1 MAHPV
6 SRLLQSWFEMN
17 TFPFLMPCVHT
28 GTCVLP
34 HLCRGQKSPSVHCCF
49 SLFLFSYNGRKGYMP
64 SMCLQAYKNPHHRL
78 QTIMNSGLHISTPN
92 LCSPSPALQ
101 PLRDSTAR
109 DCTSGD
115 GSDEDVSSSR
125 SRSQSLPR
133 VISTPDL
140 ESDSSSLS
148 SGSAPSG
155 VLSWKPD
162 LSRSLPEVEQ
172 AVSPVL
178 GRASATHSSKS
189 PRLTYKD
196 RNDSGFVEPSA
207 ADLSSLADPEVPT
220 GAPKV
225 PMRPSA
231 HEILQRC
238 STVTK
243 RAVQQSA
250 ACPPLQAL
258 HPLPSAH

>member
-1 MAHPV
+1 
-6 SRLLQSWFEMN
+6 MN
-17 TFPFLMPCVHT
+17 TFLFLMPCVHT
-28 GTCVLP
+28 SLVCSPTFC
-34 HLCRGQKSPSVHCCF
+34 QSWKSPSVQCF
-49 SLFLFSYNGRKGYMP
+49 FSPFLLSYNGRTGYMP

-78 QTIMNSGLHISTPN
+78 QTIMGSGLHISTPK
-92 LCSPSPALQ
+92 LCSSFPAPQL
-101 PLRDSTAR
+101 LRDSTAR

-115 GSDEDVSSSR
+115 GCDEAVSSLR
-125 SRSQSLPR
+125 NRSQSLPR

-148 SGSAPSG
+148 SGSEPSS

-162 LSRSLPEVEQ
+162 LSRSLPAVEQ
-172 AVSPVL
+172 AASPVL
-178 GRASATHSSKS
+178 GPTSATHSSKS
-189 PRLTYKD
+189 PRLTHKD

-207 ADLSSLADPEVPT
+207 ADLNSLADSEVPT

-225 PMRPSA
+225 PTRPSA

-243 RAVQQSA
+243 RALQQSA
-250 ACPPLQAL
+250 ACPPL